1 VAVTLSALNRSG
13 REPFV
18 AALGAVFESSPW
30 VAAAVYDE
38 RPFASVDDLH
48 RAMTAAVQRSS
59 HEARLALIRAHPDLG
74 TRLRLGGASATEQ
87 AGAGLDR
94 LSPEAYA
101 RFGDL
106 NRRYRERF
114 GFPFVIAVRHHTQA
128 SMLEAFE
135 RRLQHGAP
143 AEVEQALAEIA
154 AIARFRLQEA
164 VVDGAPGAETVSE
177 TPAPSQTAGAPA
189 AASAAADAAA
199 DVLPG
204 RAHDLHYGKASVTL
218 YRTYARPLRDV
229 SVVPESAFGGR
240 ENILFAVDVDV
251 DVFGDNFLPAY
262 VSGDNRDVVA
272 TDTMKNFVL
281 RIALEYGGATLE
293 GFLAF
298 LGRRFLETY
307 AQMHTLRLTGR
318 EVPFAAAPV
327 PGTSASG
334 AAFVPSA
341 VLFSRG
347 RGDHAVAEIDVR
359 RDGAGPA
366 IAAHRCGQ
374 IGLQLIKVTGS
385 AFRQFARDDYTTLP
399 EQVDRPLFVYLDV
412 YWRYG
417 DVADALADGGGRSRY
432 VAAEQVRDVCQVT
445 FHDFVSQSIQHL
457 VHEMGQRLLRRF
469 PQLSEVSFEAQNRL
483 WDTAAVSERDSRIKV
498 YCDPRPPYGR
508 IGLTLR
514 RE

>member
-1 VAVTLSALNRSG
+1 
-13 REPFV
+13 
-18 AALGAVFESSPW
+18 
-30 VAAAVYDE
+30 VAAAVFDD
-38 RPFASVDDLH
+38 RPFASLDALH
-48 RAMTAAVQRSS
+48 RAMTAAVRRSS
-59 HEARLALIRAHPDLG
+59 SAARLALIRAHPDLG

-114 GFPFVIAVRHHTQA
+114 GFPFIIAVRRHTQA
-128 SMLEAFE
+128 SILEAFE
-135 RRLQHGAP
+135 RRLRHDAP

-154 AIARFRLQEA
+154 AIARIRLEEA

-177 TPAPSQTAGAPA
+177 TPAPSQAARAP
-189 AASAAADAAA
+189 DAPDA
-199 DVLPG
+199 LPG
-204 RAHDLHYGKASVTL
+204 RAQDLRYGKASVTL
-218 YRTYARPLRDV
+218 YRTYALPLRDV
-229 SVVPESAFGGR
+229 SVVPESAFAGR

-251 DVFGDNFLPAY
+251 DVFGDTFLPAY
-262 VSGDNRDVVA
+262 VSGDNREVVA
-272 TDTMKNFVL
+272 TDTMKNVVQ
-281 RIALEYGGATLE
+281 RTALEYGGATLE

-307 AQMHTLRLTGR
+307 AQMQTLRLTGR
-318 EVPFAAAPV
+318 QVPFAAAPV
-327 PGTSASG
+327 PGASAAG
-334 AAFVPSA
+334 GGFGPSA
-341 VLFSRG
+341 VLFSRT

-359 RDGAGPA
+359 RDGPA
-366 IAAHRCGQ
+366 SVIAAHRCGQ
-374 IGLQLIKVTGS
+374 TGLQLIKVTGS
-385 AFRQFARDDYTTLP
+385 AFRQFARDGYTTLP
-399 EQVDRPLFVYLDV
+399 EQIDRPLFIYLDV

-417 DVADALADGGGRSRY
+417 DVADAVGEAGGPGRY

-445 FHDFVSQSIQHL
+445 FHEFVSQSIQHL

-469 PQLSEVSFEAQNRL
+469 PQLTEVSFEAQNRL
-483 WDTAAVSERDSRIKV
+483 WDTAAVSEQDGRVKV

-514 RE
+514 RA